1 VSRRSR
7 GDVTGAPI
15 LFVHGDFGDGFEA
28 WGAACD
34 QIGRRC
40 RSIVVDRPG
49 AGETLEPDARFSF
62 AGDADEVLEIMSE
75 LGVRSCHLV
84 GHSYGALVA
93 IAVATRRP
101 ETIRSLHL
109 IEPPLLAIA
118 TDAPEVRAMD
128 RRVREIQA
136 GYAVEGEEA
145 ATEAFFTAIG
155 AEHVVGRLRG
165 SPDWHRLCLHAARL
179 AASEPAGD
187 FRPQSLQALPRSL
200 PVTVYTGGR
209 SHPALR
215 EVARRV
221 AAAIDGARL
230 IDVPE
235 AGHAVQMVGTAFVDP
250 LLASVAEADAA
261 WGSG

>member
-1 VSRRSR
+1 MSRRSR
-7 GDVTGAPI
+7 DEITGAPI

-28 WGAACD
+28 WGTACD
-34 QIGRRC
+34 EIGRRW
-40 RSIVVDRPG
+40 RSIVIDRLG
-49 AGETLEPDARFSF
+49 AGETLAPEARFSF
-62 AGDADEVLEIMSE
+62 AGDAGDVLEIMSE
-75 LGVRSCHLV
+75 LGVASWHQA

-93 IAVATRRP
+93 IAVAARRP
-101 ETIRSLHL
+101 EAVRSLHL

-118 TDAPEVRAMD
+118 TDDPRVRAMD

-136 GYAVEGEEA
+136 GYATEGEEA

-155 AEHVVGRLRG
+155 AEHAVGRLRG

-179 AASEPAGD
+179 ATSEPAGD
-187 FRPQSLQALPRSL
+187 FRPESLQELPRSL
-200 PVTVYTGGR
+200 PVSVYTGGR

-221 AAAIDGARL
+221 AAAIGGARL

-235 AGHAVQMVGTAFVDP
+235 AGHAVQMAGTAFVDP
-250 LLASVAEADAA
+250 LLASVAEADSA